1 MNKKRSRRLYHDPH
15 SVREAQKYADPIASR
30 ELILSYLGDCPGP
43 RVLERIAS
51 DLEIHD
57 SKKLDALHRRL
68 RAMQRDGQLMRNRR
82 GAYGMVDKMGLVR
95 GRVVGHPDGFG
106 FLVCEEGGADIFLS
120 ARQMRLALHG
130 DRVLARVLGVDRKGR
145 PEGTIVE
152 VLERANKEVVGRYV
166 KEGGVGFVVP
176 DNKRIHQDILI
187 PRGQGADARDG
198 QIVTAAILTQP
209 DDRRQPLGRIVEVL
223 GEHLSPGME
232 VEIAIRA
239 HHLPWEWPAELEQEV
254 EDLAGEVKPSDKRG
268 RVDLRALPLVT
279 IDGEDARDFDDAV
292 YCQGYDKGWRLWVA
306 IADVSHYVWPGT
318 ALDEEAKNRGSSVYF
333 PDRVIPMLPEVLSNG
348 LCSLNPGVDRLCLAC
363 ELEIGPKGAVKAYR
377 FVEAVMRSAAR
388 LSYSEVAAV
397 VVNEDQAARAH
408 RRKLVPHLD
417 ELYALYRAL
426 HKRRIQRGAIDFD
439 TVETQI
445 VFDDKGK
452 ISQIHALERND
463 AHRIIEECMIAANVA
478 AASFLLRHRMPFLFR
493 VHEPPGPEEIESVQA
508 FLGELGVRLRGG
520 KAPVAKDYAETLS
533 SVAERE
539 DEHLIQTVLLRSLKL
554 AMYSP
559 KNRGHFGLA
568 FEAYTHFTSPI
579 RRYPDLLAHR
589 AIRHLLAER
598 SRGEFPYDRSH
609 LEQLGEHCSMA
620 ERRADEATRDAI
632 AWLKCEYML
641 DKIGDRYQGVISS
654 VTPFGLFVE
663 LKDIYVEG
671 LVHVTSLKD
680 DYYHFDPI
688 RRRLTG
694 ERSSVVYRLAQAVS
708 VQLTRVDLDEKKID
722 LVLC

>member
-1 MNKKRSRRLYHDPH
+1 MNKKRIRRLYHDPH

-43 RVLERIAS
+43 RALEQIAS

-57 SKKLDALHRRL
+57 SKRLDALRRRL
-68 RAMQRDGQLMRNRR
+68 HAMQRDGQLIRNRR
-82 GAYGMVDKMGLVR
+82 GAYGVVDKMGLVR

-145 PEGTIVE
+145 PEGTLVE

-166 KEGGVGFVVP
+166 KEGGLGFVVP

-187 PRGQGADARDG
+187 PRGEGADARDG

-223 GEHLSPGME
+223 GEHMAPGME

-239 HHLPWEWPAELEQEV
+239 HHLPWEWPAELEQEI
-254 EDLAGEVKPSDKRG
+254 EGLAGEVKPGDKSG

-292 YCQGYDKGWRLWVA
+292 YCQRYDKGWRLWVA
-306 IADVSHYVWPGT
+306 IADVSHYVRPGT
-318 ALDEEAKNRGSSVYF
+318 ALDEEARNRGTSVYF
-333 PDRVIPMLPEVLSNG
+333 PDRVVPMLPEVLSNG

-363 ELEIGPKGAVKAYR
+363 ELEVGPKGAVKAYR

-388 LSYSEVAAV
+388 LSYSEVAAM
-397 VVNEDQAARAH
+397 VVNEDQAARAY

-439 TVETQI
+439 TVETQF

-493 VHEPPGPEEIESVQA
+493 VHEPPGPEEIESVRA

-533 SVAERE
+533 SVAGRE

-589 AIRHLLAER
+589 AIRHLLAGR
-598 SRGEFPYDRSH
+598 SRGEFPYERSH
-609 LEQLGEHCSMA
+609 LEQLGEHCSTA

-641 DKIGDRYQGVISS
+641 DKIGDRYEGVISS

-663 LKDIYVEG
+663 LKEIYVEG

-680 DYYHFDPI
+680 DYYHFDPM
-688 RRRLTG
+688 RHRLTG
-694 ERSSVVYRLAQAVS
+694 ERSGVVYRLAQAVR

-722 LVLC
+722 LVSC